1 MGWYR
6 TSRCALVVLLPDG
19 DCKYILAAS
28 VCLQLCTAMID
39 DHRHRIIEAAARIYA
54 QHGWRGATTR
64 RIADE
69 AGVNEVTL
77 FRQFGSKDALLD
89 QMMQVCARRESCPSM
104 PRTPANPEND
114 LLRWALDQHDHLSTM
129 RAIVRQMMS
138 DAEER
143 PDVAGCATHGPSA
156 AAAQLR
162 EYVVQLRRH
171 GWIPESGDVTPA
183 EVRAAVT
190 MLMGALFA
198 DAMNRDLMPAM
209 FSLPVE
215 DSLRGYVRI
224 FLRGI
229 GARSEPE
236 PPTTRTVERRS
247 TSTSVSE

>member
-1 MGWYR
+1 
-6 TSRCALVVLLPDG
+6 
-19 DCKYILAAS
+19 
-28 VCLQLCTAMID
+28 MID
-39 DHRHRIIEAAARIYA
+39 DHRHRIIEAAARVYA

-77 FRQFGSKDALLD
+77 FRQFGSKHALLD
-89 QMMQVCARRESCPSM
+89 QMMQLCARRDSSPSM
-104 PRTPANPEND
+104 PRTPKDPEND
-114 LLRWALDQHDHLSTM
+114 LLQWVVNQHEKISTM
-129 RAIVRQMMS
+129 RSIVRQMMS

-143 PDVAGCATHGPSA
+143 PDVAGCASHGPSA

-209 FSLPVE
+209 FSLPVQE
-215 DSLRGYVRI
+215 SLRGDVRI

-229 GARSEPE
+229 GVRSEPE
-236 PPTTRTVERRS
+236 TSTARTVERRS
-247 TSTSVSE
+247 TFTSVSE